1 MQNVNEGRS
10 TEAAIK
16 QTSAEVGEANCLAVA
31 TEEHIVSINANI
43 ASLNE
48 KLQKAENELDR
59 ARYDLRQKTRRRD
72 FIRLWVCFMS
82 DSLTRIK
89 RLTMCL

>member
-1 MQNVNEGRS
+1 MQNLNEGRS

-31 TEEHIVSINANI
+31 TEERIVSINANI
-43 ASLNE
+43 ANLNE

-59 ARYDLRQKTRRRD
+59 AKYDLRQKTRRRD
-72 FIRLWVCFMS
+72 FVRLWVCFIS
-82 DSLTRIK
+82 DHSTGIG
-89 RLTMCL
+89 RLTMVV